1 MEMTKEQFDKVNQ
14 ILASAEKEAE
24 EHGIKLKRV
33 KFDNKMNPA
42 EVETLFKVS
51 LMRFLSPTMQYLPE
65 YDKVISWMKENSG
78 KSLILMGKC
87 GLGKSIIACKVI
99 PTLLATRGIFVR
111 PANAKEFAKVGV
123 VKDRSFWI
131 VDDLG
136 TEGIVK
142 DFGTELDKISE
153 LLDRIDMIGGT
164 AVITTNLTAEQLK
177 ERYGERNYD
186 RMKQNFE
193 IVSINHESM
202 RGQKQ

>member
-1 MEMTKEQFDKVNQ
+1 MEMTKEQFEQVNR
-14 ILASAEKEAE
+14 ILASAEQEAE

-42 EVETLFKVS
+42 DVETLFKVS
-51 LMRFLSPTMQYLPE
+51 LMRFLSPTMLYLPE
-65 YDKVISWMKENSG
+65 YDKVISWMKGNSG

-99 PTLLATRGIFVR
+99 PTLLATKGLFVH
-111 PANAKEFAKVGV
+111 PMNAKEFAKVGV
-123 VKDRSFWI
+123 IKDRSFWI

-142 DFGTELDKISE
+142 DFGTEVDKISE
-153 LLDRIDMIGGT
+153 LLDRIDMVGGT

-202 RGQKQ
+202 RGTK

>member
-1 MEMTKEQFDKVNQ
+1 MTKEQFDKVNQ
-14 ILASAEKEAE
+14 ILASAEQEAE

-99 PTLLATRGIFVR
+99 PTLLATKGIFVN

-142 DFGTELDKISE
+142 DFGTEVDKVSE

>member
-1 MEMTKEQFDKVNQ
+1 MTKEQFDKVNQ
-14 ILASAEKEAE
+14 ILASAEQEAE

-111 PANAKEFAKVGV
+111 PENAKEFAKVGV